1 MFRGLVSWAV
11 NLRIATKV
19 AVCFGILIVIGLSGG
34 AATLPSLWRIESS
47 DQRTV
52 QSFEVLDATKTVWID
67 VLKQESDVRGF
78 LLSRDPSFLDRFRD
92 GDSDIKAALATL
104 TRLTA
109 GHPLQQ
115 RRIERLGVLIE
126 TWRGQ
131 VFAGDKPAEA
141 AGAIGAEGVLG
152 RILHTLEE
160 VKAED
165 RRNLAARNEA
175 RTSALATAYWTNVL
189 APLIAVLAAAI
200 LGFVLHRL
208 FARPITQ
215 ITDAIRR
222 LADGDVSVTI
232 PCTEWRE
239 EIGAISRALTIFQT
253 TVVEAARLREEQQ
266 AISKRSEDERADLM
280 RTMAKRFEDVV
291 GSVVSDVT
299 NLATQMQ
306 GSAESL
312 LGHAES
318 TTAGVRTVAGVTKQA
333 STTMQEVVLGT
344 QRLSDA
350 VGDIN
355 GRMARSTSIAQQA
368 VAEADRTTASIRSL
382 EQSAQ
387 EVETVISLISGIAR
401 QTNLLALN
409 ATIEAARAG
418 EAGRGFSVV
427 ASEVKGLA
435 DETGRATVQIRQR
448 IESIRFAATDAGDAI
463 SRISQTIADMAQ
475 ATHGMSGVLESQ
487 GAATTEM
494 MHGTQAS
501 AHLTAD
507 VSSQLESVSE
517 GAAMTRRA
525 ATGLLASAQGL
536 ARQSSVLSE
545 EARRFVGSVRAG

>member
-1 MFRGLVSWAV
+1 MFRRLATWAV

-19 AVCFGILIVIGLSGG
+19 AVSFGVLIVIGLSGG
-34 AATLPSLWRIESS
+34 AATLPNLWRIEMS

-52 QSFEVLDATKTVWID
+52 QSFEILDATKTVWIAI
-67 VLKQESDVRGF
+67 LKQESDVRGY
-78 LLSRDPSFLDRFRD
+78 LLARDPSFLGRFRD
-92 GDSDIKAALATL
+92 GDTDIRAARETLA
-104 TRLTA
+104 RLTA
-109 GHPLQQ
+109 GHPAQQ
-115 RRIERLGVLIE
+115 KRIERLGKLIE
-126 TWRGQ
+126 TWRAQ
-131 VFAGDKPAEA
+131 VFAGDKPADA

-160 VKAED
+160 IKAED
-165 RRNLAARNEA
+165 RRNLAARNQA
-175 RTSALATAYWTNVL
+175 RAKALATAYWTNVF

-200 LGFVLHRL
+200 LGYALHRL
-208 FARPITQ
+208 FARPIRH
-215 ITDAIRR
+215 ITEAIRR
-222 LADGDVSVTI
+222 LGEGDAAVAI
-232 PCTEWRE
+232 PYTEWRE

-266 AISKRSEDERADLM
+266 ALRRRAEVERSELM

-291 GSVVSDVT
+291 GSVVADVS

-312 LGHAES
+312 LGHAET
-318 TTAGVRTVAGVTKQA
+318 TTAEVRTVAGVTKRA
-333 STTMQEVVLGT
+333 STTMQEVALGT

-355 GRMARSTSIAQQA
+355 GRMAHSTSIAQQA

-382 EQSAQ
+382 ELSAQ

-427 ASEVKGLA
+427 AGEVKGLA
-435 DETGRATVQIRQR
+435 DETGRATVQIRER
-448 IESIRFAATDAGDAI
+448 IESIRAAAAASGDAI
-463 SRISQTIADMAQ
+463 SRISRTIAEMAQ
-475 ATHGMSGVLESQ
+475 ATHGMSDVLESQ
-487 GAATTEM
+487 GAATNEM

-501 AHLTAD
+501 ASLTAD
-507 VSSQLESVSE
+507 VSQQLESVSE
-517 GAAMTRRA
+517 GAAVTRRA